1 MKDIKSLF
9 AAENITEVAFAEA
22 KNFSFIYKHLY
33 PEHEVA
39 GAIVFLIPYYY
50 PPAYADGMNISKYAR
65 AKDYH
70 LFATEFYA
78 KILPKLRLLM
88 PNESFTGCCDASP
101 INEKIAAARAGLGVI
116 GKNSLL
122 INPKYGSYCFI
133 GSILTSYRPNGVSD
147 GEIEFCTGCK
157 KCITNCPGG
166 ALTEHGINPEKCISA
181 ITQKK
186 RRTDEEMLLLRR
198 LKAVW
203 GCDACQDVCPM
214 NKNAAET
221 PVEFFKTDIASNITH
236 EMIQQMNDDEF
247 KQRAFAWRGKNVILQ
262 NIDNITEE

>member
-1 MKDIKSLF
+1 MDKIKKVFES
-9 AAENITEVAFAEA
+9 EYITEVAFASAE
-22 KNFSFIYKHLY
+22 NFSFIYRHLY

-50 PPAYADGMNISKYAR
+50 PPAYTDGMNISKYAR

-70 LFATEFYA
+70 FFATEFYA
-78 KILPKLRLLM
+78 RILPKLRELM

-122 INPKYGSYCFI
+122 INKKYGSYCFI
-133 GSILTSYRPNGVSD
+133 GSVLTSYKPKNVCDS
-147 GEIEFCTGCK
+147 EIKYCIGCGS
-157 KCITNCPGG
+157 CIKHCPGN
-166 ALTEHGINPEKCISA
+166 ALTERGIDADRCVSA

-186 RRTDEEMLLLRR
+186 HRTDEEMLLLKR

-203 GCDACQDVCPM
+203 GCDVCQDVCPM
-214 NKNAAET
+214 NKGILET
-221 PVEFFKTDIASNITH
+221 PVPFFKTDIASHITR
-236 EMIQQMNDDEF
+236 ETIEQMDDAEF
-247 KQRAFAWRGKNVILQ
+247 KRRAFAWRGKKVLIQ
-262 NIDNITEE
+262 NIDNISDE